1 MIKYCKDKKFLAYWF
16 LIQFVLHIIFFILN
30 IQYDKFKS
38 KVLFIDFNFFILC
51 FGLAYNFVMIFDS
64 IILYKM
70 NEANYKDEIGSLF
83 LSILSEFL
91 FSFYFS
97 ISISHSFCNTILYIF
112 FVKEKIFDYKFK
124 YIIFIIY
131 IHIIY
136 PLFLFLD
143 LIFRKRFLL
152 KVNNNENI
160 IVILVLSIIH
170 FIVNIIYFRS
180 VKVIYHFIETIF
192 VFIFGI
198 LLYIFYDY
206 FTFLREEDSDDFV
219 YNFYRNKL
227 Y

>member
-1 MIKYCKDKKFLAYWF
+1 MVINWK
-16 LIQFVLHIIFFILN
+16 
-30 IQYDKFKS
+30 
-38 KVLFIDFNFFILC
+38 
-51 FGLAYNFVMIFDS
+51 
-64 IILYKM
+64 
-70 NEANYKDEIGSLF
+70 
-83 LSILSEFL
+83 
-91 FSFYFS
+91 
-97 ISISHSFCNTILYIF
+97 
-112 FVKEKIFDYKFK
+112 
-124 YIIFIIY
+124 IIY
-131 IHIIY
+131 IIYIYIIY

-152 KVNNNENI
+152 KVNNNKNFI
-160 IVILVLSIIH
+160 ALFVISFIH